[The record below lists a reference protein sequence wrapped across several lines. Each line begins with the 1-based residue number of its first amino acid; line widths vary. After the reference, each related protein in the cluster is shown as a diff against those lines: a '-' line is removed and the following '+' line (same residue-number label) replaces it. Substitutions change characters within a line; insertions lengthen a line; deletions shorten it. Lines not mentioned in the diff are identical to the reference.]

1 MRPAWYVLCVL
12 IGTLCSWMA
21 VAFVLALVDP
31 SQASWFGMSLFY
43 SSLFLALW
51 GTLTLLGYFIK
62 SSTGRS
68 GRVRSAQVA
77 TRQGILFS
85 VLLVSTLWLQANR
98 LLSWFNVGL
107 LVALLTLLE
116 FSLISRRPAPRVEP
130 VR

>member
-1 MRPAWYVLCVL
+1 MRPAWYVLCLLV
-12 IGTLCSWMA
+12 GTLCSWMA
-21 VAFVLALVDP
+21 LALVLALIDP
-31 SQASWFGMSLFY
+31 LQASWFGMCLFY
-43 SSLFLALW
+43 TSLFLGLA
-51 GTLTLLGYFIK
+51 GTLTLFGYFVQ

-68 GRVRSAQVA
+68 GRVRATQVA

-116 FSLISRRPAPRVEP
+116 FSFISRRPSSRVDS